1 MTAPLSILNLAI
13 GLSGLILCLLGLL
26 QALVG
31 STKADRGT
39 VRYFLLSYT
48 VLFFF
53 AGANLAGQLMR
64 GHPGTGYRIALYF
77 SNYIEFLSPSLQTYI
92 VTAYLLSLIDPKEDR
107 VVMRSLFLA
116 LILGQVILLT
126 VSQFTGLFYVIDE
139 TNVYHRSDAYAL
151 SYLLPVAMFGTDAYL
166 LLCDRKRLT
175 KKETLA
181 FTLYLIIPALSMVVQ
196 LFIYGIYFIV
206 FAAIL
211 SALIMYIFLLSDR
224 TERYY
229 RQVEENA
236 SLQMEIMLSQ
246 IRPHF
251 IFNTL
256 GAIRRLCRNDPEA
269 REAIGKFSTYL
280 RGNMDSLALR
290 EPVAFTSELE
300 HTKAY
305 LELEQLRFG
314 DELTVVYDLETTGF
328 LLPTLTLQ
336 PLVENAV
343 VHGIRAKASGAGTVT
358 VATRETAEAFEISV
372 SDDGP
377 GFDPDRKPEDGRN
390 HIGLDNV
397 RRRLEQ
403 LCSGELRIESGPG
416 KGCQVTMILPK
427 EREYA
432 GIHH

>member
-1 MTAPLSILNLAI
+1 
-13 GLSGLILCLLGLL
+13 
-26 QALVG
+26 
-31 STKADRGT
+31 
-39 VRYFLLSYT
+39 
-48 VLFFF
+48 
-53 AGANLAGQLMR
+53 
-64 GHPGTGYRIALYF
+64 
-77 SNYIEFLSPSLQTYI
+77 
-92 VTAYLLSLIDPKEDR
+92 
-107 VVMRSLFLA
+107 
-116 LILGQVILLT
+116 
-126 VSQFTGLFYVIDE
+126 
-139 TNVYHRSDAYAL
+139 
-151 SYLLPVAMFGTDAYL
+151 
-166 LLCDRKRLT
+166 
-175 KKETLA
+175 
-181 FTLYLIIPALSMVVQ
+181 
-196 LFIYGIYFIV
+196 
-206 FAAIL
+206 
-211 SALIMYIFLLSDR
+211 MYIFLLSDR

-390 HIGLDNV
+390 HIGLENV

-416 KGCQVTMILPK
+416 KGCRVTMILPK